1 MNRLEKRNFR
11 NGVLF
16 ALPWIIGFLVLQAF
30 PIFYSIFLSF
40 TRYNG
45 LGSPTFIGLENFK
58 TLFTDVMTRLSA
70 INTLFYTFWLIPVG
84 LTIGIS
90 LALAMNQKVK
100 EVAVYRAIFYLPSV
114 LPSFAMIFIWL
125 LFSNPQYGIMNR
137 LFVSLG
143 LPFIDWVGDP
153 KFTKPSLVILAQY
166 GAGGPALIYLASL
179 RSIPKE
185 LYESADIDGC
195 GPFRKFRAIT
205 LPMLTPVILYNIIWG
220 ISGGLQ
226 AFTQA
231 YLMVGYATS
240 GQDAMAGPANSLLF
254 YVFYVYRTAF
264 MYSKM
269 GYAAA
274 LSVMLF
280 IASLII
286 AFVVFK
292 WGRSWVFYEV
302 EHK

>member
-1 MNRLEKRNFR
+1 MNRLERHNLR
-11 NGVLF
+11 NGILF
-16 ALPWIIGFLVLQAF
+16 ALPWIIGFLVLQVF
-30 PIFYSIFLSF
+30 PIFYSFYLSL

-45 LGSPTFIGLENFK
+45 LGAPVFIGLQNFK
-58 TLFTDVMTRLSA
+58 TLFSDTMAGLAAV
-70 INTLFYTFWLIPVG
+70 NTLYYTFWLLPIGV
-84 LTIGIS
+84 TIGIS
-90 LALAMNQKVK
+90 LALAMNQKVR

-114 LPSFAMIFIWL
+114 LPSFAMVFIWI
-125 LFSNPQYGIMNR
+125 LFTNPQYGILNR

-143 LPFIDWVGDP
+143 LPYINWTGDP

-166 GAGGPALIYLASL
+166 GAGGPALIFLASL

-185 LYESADIDGC
+185 LYESADLDGA
-195 GPFRKFRAIT
+195 GAFRKLFSIT
-205 LPMLTPVILYNIIWG
+205 IPMITPVILYDIIWG

-231 YLMVGYATS
+231 YLMSSSAA

-254 YVFYVYRTAF
+254 YVFYVYRSAF

-280 IASLII
+280 IASLVI
-286 AFVVFK
+286 AFIVFR
-292 WGRSWVFYEV
+292 WGRSWVFYEA
-302 EHK
+302 ERK

>member
-1 MNRLEKRNFR
+1 MNRLGRRNLR
-11 NGVLF
+11 NGLLF
-16 ALPWIIGFLVLQAF
+16 ALPWIIGFLILQIF
-30 PIFYSIFLSF
+30 PIFYSFFLSL

-45 LGSPTFIGLENFK
+45 LGNPVFIGLGNFK
-58 TLFTDVMTRLSA
+58 TLFSDAMAGLASV
-70 INTLFYTFWLIPVG
+70 NTLYYTFWLLPVG
-84 LTIGIS
+84 VTIGIS
-90 LALAMNQKVK
+90 LALAMNQPVR

-114 LPSFAMIFIWL
+114 LPSFALVFIWI
-125 LFSNPQYGIMNR
+125 LFTNPQYGVLNR

-143 LPFIDWVGDP
+143 LPYINWIGDP

-166 GAGGPALIYLASL
+166 GAGGPALIFLASL

-185 LYESADIDGC
+185 LYESADLDGA
-195 GPFRKFRAIT
+195 GPFRKLRYIT
-205 LPMLTPVILYNIIWG
+205 IPMITPVILYDIIWG

-231 YLMVGYATS
+231 YLMSSSAS

-254 YVFYVYRTAF
+254 YVFYVYRSAF

-280 IASLII
+280 IASLFI
-286 AFVVFK
+286 AFIVFR
-292 WGRSWVFYEV
+292 WGRGWVFYEA
-302 EHK
+302 EQK

>member
-1 MNRLEKRNFR
+1 MNRQVRRNTR
-11 NGVLF
+11 NGILF
-16 ALPWIIGFLVLQAF
+16 ALPWIIGFLIFQVF
-30 PIFYSIFLSF
+30 PIFYSFYLSL

-45 LGSPTFIGLENFK
+45 LGTPSFIGLENFK
-58 TLFTDVMTRLSA
+58 TLFSDAMAGLASV
-70 INTLFYTFWLIPVG
+70 NTLFYTFWLLPVG
-84 LTIGIS
+84 VTIAVS

-114 LPSFAMIFIWL
+114 LPAFALVFIWI
-125 LFSNPQYGIMNR
+125 LFTNPQYGVLNR
-137 LFVSLG
+137 LFVALG
-143 LPFIDWVGDP
+143 LPYINWIGDP

-166 GAGGPALIYLASL
+166 GAGGPALIFLASL

-185 LYESADIDGC
+185 LYESADLDGA
-195 GPFRKFRAIT
+195 GPFRKLKAIT
-205 LPMLTPVILYNIIWG
+205 IPMITPVILYDIIWG

-231 YLMVGYATS
+231 YLMSSSAS

-254 YVFYVYRTAF
+254 YVFYVYRSAF

-274 LSVMLF
+274 LSIMLF
-280 IASLII
+280 IASLLI
-286 AFVVFK
+286 AFIVFT
-292 WGRSWVFYEV
+292 WGRSWVFYEA
-302 EHK
+302 EQK

>member
-1 MNRLEKRNFR
+1 MNRLERRNFR
-11 NGVLF
+11 NGILF
-16 ALPWIIGFLVLQAF
+16 ALPWIIGFLVLQVF
-30 PIFYSIFLSF
+30 PIFYSFYLSM
-40 TRYNG
+40 TRYTG
-45 LGSPTFIGLENFK
+45 LGTPRFIGLENFR
-58 TLFTDVMTRLSA
+58 TLFADSMVGLSA
-70 INTLFYTFWLIPVG
+70 VNTLYYTFWLIPVG
-84 LTIGIS
+84 VTIAIS
-90 LALAMNQKVK
+90 LALAMNQKVE

-114 LPSFAMIFIWL
+114 LPSFAMVFIWI
-125 LFSNPQYGIMNR
+125 LFTNPQYGVLNR
-137 LFVSLG
+137 LFVTFG

-185 LYESADIDGC
+185 LYESADLDGC
-195 GPFRKFRAIT
+195 GPFKKLRRIT
-205 LPMLTPVILYNIIWG
+205 IPMITPIILFDIIWG
-220 ISGGLQ
+220 ISAGLQ

-231 YLMVGYATS
+231 YLMSSSSS

-254 YVFYVYRTAF
+254 YVFYVYRSAF

-274 LSVMLF
+274 LSVILF
-280 IASLII
+280 IASLLI
-286 AFVVFK
+286 AFVVFR

>member
-1 MNRLEKRNFR
+1 MNRIEKRNLR
-11 NGVLF
+11 NGILF
-16 ALPWIIGFLVLQAF
+16 ALPWIAGFLVLQLL
-30 PIFYSIFLSF
+30 PIVYSFYLSF

-45 LGSPTFIGLENFK
+45 LGAAVFIGLDNFK
-58 TLFTDVMTRLSA
+58 TLFGDAMVRLSA
-70 INTLFYTFWLIPVG
+70 VNTLFYTFWLLPIGV
-84 LTIGIS
+84 TIAIS

-100 EVAVYRAIFYLPSV
+100 EVALYRAIFYLPSV
-114 LPSFAMIFIWL
+114 LPSFAMVFIWI
-125 LFSNPQYGIMNR
+125 LFTNPQYGVMNR

-143 LPFIDWVGDP
+143 LPFINWIGDP
-153 KFTKPSLVILAQY
+153 KYTKPSLVILAQY
-166 GAGGPALIYLASL
+166 GAGGPALIFLASL
-179 RSIPKE
+179 RSIPKD
-185 LYESADIDGC
+185 LYESAELDGC
-195 GPFRKFRAIT
+195 GAFRKFRAIT
-205 LPMLTPVILYNIIWG
+205 IPMITPIILYDIIWG
-220 ISGGLQ
+220 ISAGLQ

-231 YLMVGYATS
+231 YLMSSSSS

-280 IASLII
+280 IASLLI
-286 AFVVFK
+286 AFVVFR

-302 EHK
+302 EQK

>member
-16 ALPWIIGFLVLQAF
+16 ALPWIIGFLGLQVF
-30 PIFYSIFLSF
+30 PIFYSFFLSF

-45 LGSPTFIGLENFK
+45 LGAPTFIGFENFK
-58 TLFTDVMTRLSA
+58 TLFTDVMVRLSA
-70 INTLFYTFWLIPVG
+70 VNTLFYTFWLIPVG

-114 LPSFAMIFIWL
+114 LPSFAMVFIWI
-125 LFSNPQYGIMNR
+125 LFTNPQYGVMNR

-205 LPMLTPVILYNIIWG
+205 LPMLTPIILYNIIWG

-231 YLMVGYATS
+231 YLMSSSAS

-274 LSVMLF
+274 LSVILF

-286 AFVVFK
+286 AFVVFR

>member
-1 MNRLEKRNFR
+1 MNRQERRNFR
-11 NGVLF
+11 NGILF
-16 ALPWIIGFLVLQAF
+16 ALPWIIGFLVLQLF
-30 PIFYSIFLSF
+30 PILYSFFLSF

-45 LGSPTFIGLENFK
+45 LGAPVFIGLNNFR
-58 TLFTDVMTRLSA
+58 TLFTDTMVSLSTV
-70 INTLFYTFWLIPVG
+70 NTLFYTFWLIPIGV
-84 LTIGIS
+84 TIAIS
-90 LALAMNQKVK
+90 LALAMNQKVE
-100 EVAVYRAIFYLPSV
+100 EVALYRALFYLPSV
-114 LPSFAMIFIWL
+114 LPSFAMVFIWI
-125 LFSNPQYGIMNR
+125 LFTNPQYGVLNR

-143 LPFIDWVGDP
+143 LPFVNWIGDP
-153 KFTKPSLVILAQY
+153 RFTKPSLVILAQY
-166 GAGGPALIYLASL
+166 GAGGPALIFLASL

-195 GPFRKFRAIT
+195 GPFRKLRSIT
-205 LPMLTPVILYNIIWG
+205 IPMITPIILYDIIWG
-220 ISGGLQ
+220 ISAGLQ

-231 YLMVGYATS
+231 YLMSSSSS

-280 IASLII
+280 IASLFI
-286 AFVVFK
+286 AFIVFR

-302 EHK
+302 DQK

>member
-1 MNRLEKRNFR
+1 LERRNLR
-11 NGVLF
+11 NGIFF
-16 ALPWIIGFLVLQAF
+16 ALPWIIGFLVLQVF
-30 PIFYSIFLSF
+30 PIFYSFYLSL

-45 LGSPTFIGLENFK
+45 LGAPVFIGLQNFK
-58 TLFTDVMTRLSA
+58 NLFSDTMVGLA
-70 INTLFYTFWLIPVG
+70 AVNTLYYTFWLLPIGV
-84 LTIGIS
+84 TIGIS

-114 LPSFAMIFIWL
+114 LPSFAMVFIWI
-125 LFSNPQYGIMNR
+125 LFTNPQYGILNR
-137 LFVSLG
+137 LFVALG
-143 LPFIDWVGDP
+143 LPYINWIGDP
-153 KFTKPSLVILAQY
+153 QFTKPSLVILAQY
-166 GAGGPALIYLASL
+166 GAGGPALIFLASL

-185 LYESADIDGC
+185 LYESADLDGA
-195 GPFRKFRAIT
+195 GPFRKLYSIT
-205 LPMLTPVILYNIIWG
+205 IPMITPVILYDIIWG

-231 YLMVGYATS
+231 YLMSSSAS

-254 YVFYVYRTAF
+254 YVFYVYRSAF

-280 IASLII
+280 IASLFI
-286 AFVVFK
+286 AFIVFR

-302 EHK
+302 EQK

>member
-1 MNRLEKRNFR
+1 MNRIERRNLR
-11 NGVLF
+11 NGIFF
-16 ALPWIIGFLVLQAF
+16 ALPWIVGFLVLQVF
-30 PIFYSIFLSF
+30 PIFYSFYLSL

-45 LGSPTFIGLENFK
+45 LGAPVFIGLQNFK
-58 TLFTDVMTRLSA
+58 TLFSDAMVGLA
-70 INTLFYTFWLIPVG
+70 AVNTLYYTFWLLPIGV
-84 LTIGIS
+84 TIGIS

-114 LPSFAMIFIWL
+114 LPSFAMVFIWI
-125 LFSNPQYGIMNR
+125 LFTNPQYGIMNR
-137 LFVSLG
+137 LFVALG
-143 LPFIDWVGDP
+143 LPYINWIGDP
-153 KFTKPSLVILAQY
+153 QFTKPSLVILAQY
-166 GAGGPALIYLASL
+166 GAGGPALIFLASL

-185 LYESADIDGC
+185 LYESADLDGA
-195 GPFRKFRAIT
+195 GPFRKLYSIT
-205 LPMLTPVILYNIIWG
+205 IPMITPVILYDIIWG

-231 YLMVGYATS
+231 YLMSSSAS

-254 YVFYVYRTAF
+254 YVFYVYRSAF

-274 LSVMLF
+274 LSIMLF
-280 IASLII
+280 IASLLI
-286 AFVVFK
+286 AFIVFR

-302 EHK
+302 EQK

>member
-1 MNRLEKRNFR
+1 MNRIERRNLR
-11 NGVLF
+11 NGILF
-16 ALPWIIGFLVLQAF
+16 ALPWIIGFLVLQVF
-30 PIFYSIFLSF
+30 PIFYLLYLSF
-40 TRYNG
+40 TRYSG
-45 LGSPTFIGLENFK
+45 LGAPVFIGIENYK
-58 TLFTDVMTRLSA
+58 TLFTDVMAGLA
-70 INTLFYTFWLIPVG
+70 AVNTLYYTFWLLPIGV
-84 LTIGIS
+84 TIAIS
-90 LALAMNQKVK
+90 LALAMNQNVK
-100 EVAVYRAIFYLPSV
+100 EVAAYRAIFYLPSV
-114 LPSFAMIFIWL
+114 LPSFAMVFIWI
-125 LFSNPQYGIMNR
+125 LFTNPQYGVLNR

-143 LPFIDWVGDP
+143 LPFINWIGDP

-166 GAGGPALIYLASL
+166 GAGGPALIFLASL

-205 LPMLTPVILYNIIWG
+205 LPMITPIILYDIIWG

-231 YLMVGYATS
+231 YLMSSSSS

-254 YVFYVYRTAF
+254 YVFYVYRSAF

-280 IASLII
+280 IASLFI
-286 AFVVFK
+286 AFIVFR

-302 EHK
+302 EQK

>member
-1 MNRLEKRNFR
+1 MNRIERRNLR
-11 NGVLF
+11 NGIFF
-16 ALPWIIGFLVLQAF
+16 ALPWIVGFLVLQVF
-30 PIFYSIFLSF
+30 PIFYSFYLSL

-45 LGSPTFIGLENFK
+45 LGAPVFIGLQNFK
-58 TLFTDVMTRLSA
+58 TLFSDAMVGLA
-70 INTLFYTFWLIPVG
+70 AVNTLYYTFWLLPIGV
-84 LTIGIS
+84 TIGIS

-114 LPSFAMIFIWL
+114 LPSFAMVFIWI
-125 LFSNPQYGIMNR
+125 LFTNPQYGILNR
-137 LFVSLG
+137 LFVALG
-143 LPFIDWVGDP
+143 LPYINWIGDP
-153 KFTKPSLVILAQY
+153 QFTKPSLVILAQY
-166 GAGGPALIYLASL
+166 GAGGPALIFLASL

-185 LYESADIDGC
+185 LYESADLDGA
-195 GPFRKFRAIT
+195 GPFRKLYSIT
-205 LPMLTPVILYNIIWG
+205 IPMITPVILYDIIWG

-231 YLMVGYATS
+231 YLMSSSAS

-254 YVFYVYRTAF
+254 YVFYVYRSAF

-280 IASLII
+280 IASLLI
-286 AFVVFK
+286 AFIVFR

-302 EHK
+302 EQK